1 MNGSVFKRC
10 PCTEKT
16 RKGDTARKSTRTCV
30 KNHGSW
36 YFKHDLPGGDGR
48 RPQVKRG
55 PSP

>member
-1 MNGSVFKRC
+1 MNGSVFKRG

-48 RPQVKRG
+48 G
-55 PSP
+55 S